1 MVYQAA
7 GPADREAYRR
17 DCVIDKAQYLSRE
30 FAGAEAEHLW
40 PRVWQVACRE
50 EEIPR
55 PGNYIAYDIV
65 DDSIIVTR
73 GEDEEIRAFHNVCP
87 HRGRRLVG
95 RNGSTRE
102 FICGYHGWR
111 WNLDGSKD
119 RKSTRLNSSH

>member
-1 MVYQAA
+1 MVDHAA

-30 FAGAEAEHLW
+30 FAEAEAEHLW

-55 PGNYIAYDIV
+55 PGNYIAYDHV

-73 GEDEEIRAFHNVCP
+73 GENVEISAFNHVCP
-87 HRGRRLVG
+87 HHSRRLVG
-95 RNGSTRE
+95 RNGSTS
-102 FICGYHGWR
+102 
-111 WNLDGSKD
+111 NPP
-119 RKSTRLNSSH
+119 

>member
-1 MVYQAA
+1 MVDHAA

-30 FAGAEAEHLW
+30 FADAEAEHLW

-65 DDSIIVTR
+65 DDRSAEHTSELQSLMSTSYAVFCLKKKTT
-73 GEDEEIRAFHNVCP
+73 HNKYY
-87 HRGRRLVG
+87 R
-95 RNGSTRE
+95 ST
-102 FICGYHGWR
+102 
-111 WNLDGSKD
+111 
-119 RKSTRLNSSH
+119 

>member
-1 MVYQAA
+1 MVDHAA

-30 FAGAEAEHLW
+30 FADAEAEHLW

-73 GEDEEIRAFHNVCP
+73 GEDEEIRSEEHTSELQSLMRSSYAVLC
-87 HRGRRLVG
+87 
-95 RNGSTRE
+95 
-102 FICGYHGWR
+102 
-111 WNLDGSKD
+111 
-119 RKSTRLNSSH
+119 LNNKIATSNPSSS

>member
-1 MVYQAA
+1 MVDHAA

-30 FAGAEAEHLW
+30 FADAEAEHLW

-73 GEDEEIRAFHNVCP
+73 GEDEEIRALHNVC
-87 HRGRRLVG
+87 HTRGRRLVG
-95 RNGSTRE
+95 RNGSTRDV
-102 FICGYHGWR
+102 ICGYPGRR
-111 WNLDGSKD
+111 WKQDG
-119 RKSTRLNSSH
+119 RKNNEV